1 MLKVPL
7 FCSEEVVEIGVVLVV
22 VTKGV
27 MVVGGVASVELP
39 DVVGVV
45 VKVVGVASSSVGQSY
60 S

>member
-45 VKVVGVASSSVGQSY
+45 FEVVGVASSSVGQSY

>member
-7 FCSEEVVEIGVVLVV
+7 FLSEEVVEIGVVLVV

-27 MVVGGVASVELP
+27 MVVGGVTSVELP

-45 VKVVGVASSSVGQSY
+45 FEVVGEASSSVGQSY

>member
-1 MLKVPL
+1 M
-7 FCSEEVVEIGVVLVV
+7 V

-39 DVVGVV
+39 NVARVV
-45 VKVVGVASSSVGQSY
+45 VKVVGEASSSVGQSY

>member
-7 FCSEEVVEIGVVLVV
+7 FRPEEVVEVGVVLVV

>member
-1 MLKVPL
+1 MLEVPL
-7 FCSEEVVEIGVVLVV
+7 LLSEEVVEIGVVLVV